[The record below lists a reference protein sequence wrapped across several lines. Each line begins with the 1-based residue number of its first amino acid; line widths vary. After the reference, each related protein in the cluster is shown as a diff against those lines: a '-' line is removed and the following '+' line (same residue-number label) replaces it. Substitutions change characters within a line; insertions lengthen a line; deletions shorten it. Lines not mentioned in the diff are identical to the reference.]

1 MKSSA
6 LILIAA
12 LAAPAAA
19 QTQLPPRDPGLQKIV
34 QIAIVTRD
42 IEASAKRWSALLGM
56 PVNPIST
63 TRPGREV
70 RMVVDGKPSDARVK
84 LTFFRLGQVVLELMQ
99 PLGGESS
106 WQRGLDRHGESVHHI
121 GFQVSDLDGS
131 MKLLESLGYK
141 MEHRG
146 RYDKDNGD
154 YVYYDTEK
162 ALGVLVELLHSDPP
176 AKK

>member
-1 MKSSA
+1 MKSPA
-6 LILIAA
+6 LILIAT
-12 LAAPAAA
+12 LAAPALA
-19 QTQLPPRDPGLQKIV
+19 QNSPPARDPGLQKIV

-70 RMVVDGKPSDARVK
+70 RMVVVGKPSDAQVK
-84 LTFFRLGQVVLELMQ
+84 LTFFKLGQVVLELMQ

-106 WQRGLDRHGESVHHI
+106 WQRGLDRNGESVHHI
-121 GFQVSDLDGS
+121 GFQVADLDGS

-176 AKK
+176 PKQ